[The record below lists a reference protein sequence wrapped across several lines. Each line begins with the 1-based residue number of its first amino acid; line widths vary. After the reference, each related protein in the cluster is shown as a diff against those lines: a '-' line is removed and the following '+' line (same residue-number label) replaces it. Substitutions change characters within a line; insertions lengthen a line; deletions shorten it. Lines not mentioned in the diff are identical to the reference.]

1 MEQEKNDEQE
11 HFDMFAPPT
20 QGKCDLCGTTFKING
35 WKEYSRYCPDC
46 TFIVGKFKLQAE
58 VDAHR
63 VFSDSGCD
71 MYGSQADPNL
81 DRGWLDGYK
90 AGRFDGFVD
99 KWKWDNLV
107 LQDGDACKVDE
118 SQSYSIKLTMKQAGL
133 DPGAAGPGPRHLMW
147 VNGTIYLV
155 DPSDPNLVICDR
167 PFEEWYDRLEG
178 TLRKLQQK

>member
-1 MEQEKNDEQE
+1 MSAIGTLEMFSDIEATLSSAVPYNRIYHGTRKERRAGTFRHVRAPDAGQMRLVRHHLQDKRLEGVFALLSRL
-11 HFDMFAPPT
+11 HFHFA
-20 QGKCDLCGTTFKING
+20 
-35 WKEYSRYCPDC
+35 
-46 TFIVGKFKLQAE
+46 GKFKLQAE

-118 SQSYSIKLTMKQAGL
+118 SQSYSIKLTMKQADSSNPEPP
-133 DPGAAGPGPRHLMW
+133 DPDLA
-147 VNGTIYLV
+147 I
-155 DPSDPNLVICDR
+155 
-167 PFEEWYDRLEG
+167 
-178 TLRKLQQK
+178 